1 MPFIYHR
8 TPPASQKGVDIL
20 LAGTQELQEVH
31 ILVPACLRNT
41 QKNEVFLNSRGRR
54 RPFNDVPQRGKRLH
68 RVLGVIVV
76 PWHAVIVEK
85 SKEFLAVLLKTLF
98 ALRRH
103 VALPLL

>member
-1 MPFIYHR
+1 MPFTYPC

-31 ILVPACLRNT
+31 ILVPARLRDT

-76 PWHAVIVEK
+76 PPDLCTGFGEWESVK
-85 SKEFLAVLLKTLF
+85 RKTIW
-98 ALRRH
+98 R
-103 VALPLL
+103 P